1 MPMMTLFD
9 VDAWPIIDWPG
20 RHIHQLSLLHLDTR
34 LDRHARPGAPAAAAS
49 GRAVWGGISAD
60 GWIGLS
66 WQWVRIELG
75 VVALLDPM
83 DIRSNLRFLGAA
95 GEPLDATAR
104 CLLNNRIVAALP
116 WQAAAMDCVRGG
128 TVERSVALHPP
139 RPAYLS

>member
-1 MPMMTLFD
+1 MPMMTLFN
-9 VDAWPIIDWPG
+9 VDAWPTLDWPA
-20 RHIHQLSLLHLDTR
+20 RNVHQLRLLHLDTR
-34 LDRHARPGAPAAAAS
+34 LERSNRRAGPAAAAS
-49 GRAVWGGISAD
+49 GRAVWGSISAD

-66 WQWVRIELG
+66 WQWVRIDLG

-116 WQAAAMDCVRGG
+116 WQAAAVDCVRGG
-128 TVERSVALHPP
+128 TVDRLVALHPP
-139 RPAYLS
+139 TPAYLS